1 MSKHVNRLTKELSE
15 MRDKVM
21 NRPPG
26 SSDSED
32 EQPPQIKTEE
42 KVTEEMV
49 ERMEEKIE
57 SAQGDQKN
65 LFLII
70 FQVRCIKK
78 GNRNFLIRSNLKT
91 FFI

>member
-21 NRPPG
+21 NRPPV

-49 ERMEEKIE
+49 ERMEEKLE

-70 FQVRCIKK
+70 FQVSRLKMVK
-78 GNRNFLIRSNLKT
+78 SFNLV
-91 FFI
+91 

>member
-1 MSKHVNRLTKELSE
+1 
-15 MRDKVM
+15 MREKIGH
-21 NRPPG
+21 RTG

-32 EQPPQIKTEE
+32 EEPQIKTEE

-49 ERMEEKIE
+49 ERMEEKLE

-70 FQVRCIKK
+70 FQVREA
-78 GNRNFLIRSNLKT
+78 
-91 FFI
+91 